1 MKLIR
6 IPDTIALALLLG
18 TAPVAIAQ
26 KTYRCGNTY
35 QSIPCTISD
44 GKSGTIKTTDSGTA
58 QKPPALD
65 ASGKPIKPETPSR
78 STTAVSTTSAAAA
91 APQLTGEEKK
101 LAAAK
106 QAEADAEKK
115 KAAVAAEKK
124 ARCDKIKNDIN
135 YNTSQLRAGGS
146 NITQD
151 RLNAERRQLNTSLSS
166 EGC

>member
-6 IPDTIALALLLG
+6 IPGTIALALLLG

-35 QSIPCTISD
+35 QSIPCTMSD
-44 GKSGTIKTTDSGTA
+44 GKSGAIKTTDSNA
-58 QKPPALD
+58 SQKPSALD
-65 ASGKPIKPETPSR
+65 ASGKPVKPETSSR
-78 STTAVSTTSAAAA
+78 SAGAVPTASAAAT
-91 APQLTGEEKK
+91 APQLTEDEKK